1 MGRFFKVASPNQL
14 QDFVYQ
20 PPWELMKDVIKT
32 HDTRIGEQEANL
44 DKSDKL
50 LADIN
55 NLKVDDPE
63 VNRVIQGYRDDINKV
78 TQDLQSDYSN
88 YQQFIPEI
96 NRIKR
101 RLQED
106 MDNGLLGRAQE
117 AYKERETERSRLQ
130 GIKGA
135 DPKKVS
141 EIMKFYDLNYAE
153 RGNLNFRDK
162 ENYNKYVFETLN
174 PEDTFNTA
182 KFLND
187 LQSHIEGNQTAY
199 ASSGPGSGYIWSK
212 QGTKYSVDKNKVRS
226 TLENHPEL
234 LKWESTTR
242 QDIMLDAHNNL
253 GLRGQTLDEYINA
266 TLSDRKEKFIQAG
279 ISQIVHDKETASAR
293 ASADSKYMADQ
304 AYERRQAEKGSTFTE
319 YEVEVDKRSEEEVTN
334 DDSLLQRV
342 SSRQLEGQGPLKTPQ
357 QVEDYIIENLPTMS
371 VSLLAER
378 LGESPKVLSR
388 YVQGLK
394 RRGVYTQLAQ
404 PGDEDY
410 ERNGTLK
417 PDAKIRLAR
426 EEKALRN
433 LVLNTDASEITT
445 VETGTNY
452 RVDSKIS
459 KATLAEAFNSGD
471 IKPSTLGGE
480 VVESTKTD
488 LTPPVIRKDS
498 NGNDIKVYL
507 DEKGDPIEDS
517 QGNYAKTPEEAER
530 MAVTYGKKP
539 MRQSKKVY
547 TDTAGHSF
555 KIVGESK
562 VERFVGKVGKP
573 QVQVTFTTRRLSDGK
588 IREVRAIYPE
598 DKYKA
603 NIR

>member
-1 MGRFFKVASPNQL
+1 MGRFFQVADQGQL
-14 QDFVYQ
+14 QDFIYK
-20 PPWELMKDVIKT
+20 PPYELMKEVIET
-32 HDTRIGEQEANL
+32 HDTRIAEQEADL
-44 DKSDKL
+44 DKSDQL

-63 VNRVIQGYRDDINKV
+63 VNRVLQGYRDDINTV
-78 TQDLQSDYSN
+78 TESLQKDYSN
-88 YQQFIPEI
+88 YQKYIPEI

-106 MDNGLLGRAQE
+106 TDNGLLGRAQE
-117 AYKERETERSRLQ
+117 AYTDRESERKRLQ
-130 GIKGA
+130 SIKGA
-135 DPKKVS
+135 DPKKVA
-141 EIMKFYDLNYAE
+141 EIMKYYDLNYAD

-174 PEDTFNTA
+174 PEETFDTG

-212 QGTKYSVDKNKVRS
+212 QGTKYSVDKNKVRN

-242 QDIMLDAHNNL
+242 QDLLLDAHNNM
-253 GLRGQTLDEYINA
+253 GLRGKALEDYVSA
-266 TLSDRKEKFIQAG
+266 TLADRREKFIQAG
-279 ISQIVHDKETASAR
+279 IAQIVHDKETASAR

-304 AYERRQAEKGSTFTE
+304 AYARRQADKQGAFTE
-319 YEVEVDKRSEEEVTN
+319 YEVEVDKRSEEEVVN
-334 DDSLLQRV
+334 DDSLLSRV
-342 SSRQLEGQGPLKTPQ
+342 SNRQQEGQGPLKTPQ
-357 QVEDYIIENLPTMS
+357 QVEDYIIESLPNMS
-371 VSLLAER
+371 IKLLSER

-388 YVQGLK
+388 YVEGLK

-404 PGDEDY
+404 PGQEDY
-410 ERNGTLK
+410 EQDGTLK
-417 PDAKIRLAR
+417 PEAKVKLAR
-426 EEKALRN
+426 EEKALRK
-433 LVLNTDASEITT
+433 LILNTDASEITT

-452 RVDSKIS
+452 RTDSKIS

-471 IKPSTLGGE
+471 IKPSTLGGK
-480 VVESTKTD
+480 VVEKTNKN
-488 LTPPVIRKDS
+488 LTPPVVRKGP
-498 NGNDIKVYL
+498 NGDDVKVYL
-507 DEKGDPIEDS
+507 DEKGNTIEDT
-517 QGNYAKTPEEAER
+517 QGNPATTEAQ
-530 MAVTYGKKP
+530 AIQFAQQTGVKP
-539 MRQSKKVY
+539 MTQSKKTY
-547 TDTAGHSF
+547 TDVAGHKF

-562 VERFVGKVGKP
+562 VQRFVGKVGKP
-573 QVQVTFTTRRLSDGK
+573 QIQVTFTTRRLADGK
-588 IREVRAIYPE
+588 IREVRATYPE